1 MSAGQ
6 YQHDVE
12 ILKNIGMTPFVAI
25 LKYYGFNIT
34 DNLSEKRWHKIIN
47 VKIACLNVTIAFVS
61 WFTYSPFVYM
71 TNVTTF
77 NGNAYENDGMFY
89 MWLIMNCG
97 FFALNIQLIVNYLNA
112 KYIRTLVWSL
122 ARAID
127 QIPNQTD
134 KYWCKIIIKLCSWA
148 AITAV
153 ICGAIIFGFLMVYS
167 QIDDLT
173 EQYKT
178 DWSGS
183 IVLYGLVL
191 ILIVLWAMNI
201 LALYILI
208 NGLLVTFCLLM
219 CKLIA
224 TYTADLNHRSDLLDE
239 IFVWDN
245 SKNKFQSTA
254 LSRRCITHRNL
265 SMLVAVSDK
274 IFNFFMLNSLILETS
289 VSIVVLKFIHIKN
302 EAYFINGLLQIGQL
316 IVLALKAFMCAT
328 VNDKLKSSLT
338 LRNVPNSIQDLE
350 HCSAE
355 HVNYILYL
363 NEQHINKAEL
373 TYGGFFPVR
382 KTFIFTIAG
391 TALTYALVLNGI
403 PSA

>member
-328 VNDKLKSSLT
+328 VNDKFRL
-338 LRNVPNSIQDLE
+338 
-350 HCSAE
+350 HC
-355 HVNYILYL
+355 HYFQLWIY
-363 NEQHINKAEL
+363 
-373 TYGGFFPVR
+373 R
-382 KTFIFTIAG
+382 K
-391 TALTYALVLNGI
+391 
-403 PSA
+403 